1 MDKEYMKRAIEL
13 AKKGEGL
20 TKPNPLV
27 GAIIVK
33 NNKVIGEGYHEFYGG
48 PHAEVNAFRN
58 ATEDVKGAKMYVTLE
73 PCSHYGKTPPCAK
86 AIIENGIKEVV
97 IGMKDPNPLVAGK
110 GIKILEENGIKV
122 SCGVLEDE
130 VRQINDIFIKYI
142 TTKKPFCIMKTAMTM
157 DGKIATYI
165 GDSKWIT
172 NDLSRQYVH
181 KIRNRVSAIMV
192 GIGTVLADNPRL
204 TTRLEDKIGSDPI
217 RVIVD
222 SKGRIPLEAEVL
234 NIESNAKT
242 IIVVIDKAGKEKI
255 QAIKEKGAEVI
266 IAPEKNG
273 RVNLAY
279 LMDEL
284 GKRDIDS
291 VLLEGGSTLNFSA
304 LSERI
309 VDKVITFIAPKLI
322 GGETSKTPLGGEGIA
337 SMKDAIKLQNIKI
350 NTFGEDVMIEGK
362 IVNNG
367 Q

>member
-1 MDKEYMKRAIEL
+1 MDKKYMKKAIEL
-13 AKKGEGL
+13 AKKGEGF

-27 GAIIVK
+27 GAVIVK
-33 NNKVIGEGYHEFYGG
+33 NNRIIGEGYHQYYGG
-48 PHAEVNAFRN
+48 PHAEINAFKN
-58 ATEDVKGAKMYVTLE
+58 AVEDVKGAKMYVTLE

-86 AIIENGIKEVV
+86 AIVENGIKEVV

-110 GIKILEENGIKV
+110 GINILKKNGIKV
-122 SCGVLEDE
+122 TCGVLEDE
-130 VRQINDIFIKYI
+130 VKEINDIFIKYI

-157 DGKIATYI
+157 DGKIAAYT

-192 GIGTVLADNPRL
+192 GIGTVIADNPRL
-204 TTRLEDKIGSDPI
+204 TTRIEDKIGSDPI

-234 NIESNAKT
+234 NIDSNAKT
-242 IIVVIDKAGKEKI
+242 IIVVTDKADKEKI
-255 QAIKEKGAEVI
+255 DTIKRKGAEI
-266 IAPEKNG
+266 IVTPENNG
-273 RVNLAY
+273 RVDLAY

-284 GKRDIDS
+284 GRRDIDS

-304 LSERI
+304 LNEKI

-322 GGETSKTPLGGEGIA
+322 GGENSKTPVGGEGIA
-337 SMKDAIKLQNIKI
+337 YMKDAIKLHNIKI

-362 IVNNG
+362 IIY